1 MKRNILAATAF
12 ASGTPA
18 AATAKKAG
26 APKAAE
32 RVATAFTAVRND
44 IPMPATVRGGKS
56 ELAEKLATLEV
67 GQSIGIA
74 NKTKEQI
81 SSKISKINNAADN
94 TREIDVPGEPVL
106 DMNGAVVGHGPA
118 TKHKETVKE
127 FRAFNVDAKTDPDNA
142 TVRIFRYK

>member
-1 MKRNILAATAF
+1 MKRNILIATAF
-12 ASGTPA
+12 ASGTA
-18 AATAKKAG
+18 AATPKKAG

-74 NKTKEQI
+74 NKTKAQI

-94 TREIDVPGEPVL
+94 VREIEVPGEPVTDL
-106 DMNGAVVGHGPA
+106 NGAVVGYGQP
-118 TKHKETVKE
+118 TKRKENIKE
-127 FRAFNVDAKTDPDNA
+127 FRAFDVDAKSDPDNA